1 MGTSFDPLGHI
12 KISVSDYAGKSK
24 AFYQKL
30 FSDLGYAQV
39 DDGDDGGGWKTPEGL
54 GIWISQAE
62 VEEQKYVHGAPGLHH
77 LCLKVSS
84 KERVDEIHKTLVTDG
99 VHIFNMPQA
108 YPQYTEDYYA
118 VFFADPDGIKLEVAY
133 Y

>member
-30 FSDLGYAQV
+30 FRDLGYSQV
-39 DDGDDGGGWKTPEGL
+39 DDGDDGGGWKTPEGF

-62 VEEQKYVHGAPGLHH
+62 VAEPKYVHGAPGLHH
-77 LCLKVSS
+77 LCLKVGSR
-84 KERVDEIHKTLVTDG
+84 KRVDEIHQILVERD
-99 VHIFNMPQA
+99 VRIFNTP
-108 YPQYTEDYYA
+108 
-118 VFFADPDGIKLEVAY
+118 
-133 Y
+133 

>member
-12 KISVSDYAGKSK
+12 KLSVSDYPGKSK

-30 FSDLGYAQV
+30 FSDLGYTQV

-62 VEEQKYVHGAPGLHH
+62 VAEPKYVHGAPGLHH
-77 LCLKVSS
+77 LCLKVGSR
-84 KERVDEIHKTLVTDG
+84 KRVDEIHQILVERD
-99 VHIFNMPQA
+99 VRIFNTP
-108 YPQYTEDYYA
+108 
-118 VFFADPDGIKLEVAY
+118 
-133 Y
+133 